1 MKFKKIVIIILIFVL
16 LGISVFSVCK
26 ILSAMQKYQKSEE
39 SYSAIVSQYIEFEA
53 TEKET
58 VPISVNFDELKNSY
72 DDVIGWIYSE
82 NTPINYP
89 VVQGQ
94 DNDYY
99 LRRLPNGKWDIAGSI
114 FADFRNSPDFN
125 DLNTVIYGHNMKNDS
140 MFGKLEKYKTQEYYD
155 AHPVMYLFTPDKS
168 YKILLISAYTTS
180 AGSNDTY
187 CIPNDKNEQKEIIEN
202 ALAKS
207 TFTTDVEINEQD
219 RLITLS
225 TCADDYD
232 DARYVVVGVLR
243 EVEN

>member
-1 MKFKKIVIIILIFVL
+1 MKFKRIVIIILICIL
-16 LGISVFSVCK
+16 LGIAVFSVCK

-39 SYSAIVSQYIEFEA
+39 SYRTIVSQYIELEA
-53 TEKET
+53 AEKET
-58 VPISVNFDELKNSY
+58 VPISVNFDELKTSY

-89 VVQGQ
+89 IVQGK

-114 FADFRNSPDFN
+114 FADFRNSPDFS
-125 DLNTVIYGHNMKNDS
+125 DLNTIIYGHNMKNDS
-140 MFGKLEKYKTQEYYD
+140 MFGELEKYKTQEYYD

-168 YKILLISAYTTS
+168 YKILLISGYTTS
-180 AGSNDTY
+180 ADSKDTY
-187 CIPNDKNEQKEIIEN
+187 RIPNDKNEQNAIIEK

-207 TFTTDVEINEQD
+207 TFTTDVEINEND

-225 TCADDYD
+225 TCAYDYE

-243 EVEN
+243 KVEN